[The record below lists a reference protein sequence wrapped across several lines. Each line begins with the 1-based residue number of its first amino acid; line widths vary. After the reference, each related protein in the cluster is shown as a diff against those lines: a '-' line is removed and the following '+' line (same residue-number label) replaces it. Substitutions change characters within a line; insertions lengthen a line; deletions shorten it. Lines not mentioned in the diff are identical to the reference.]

1 MNRNELQVSYKK
13 WAESLGVKRPPSLQ
27 KKRITLFMRDVLDT
41 QDILIG
47 QIYYAVP
54 VYTNKLNIFTY
65 SLQTIWKKDWK
76 DDTKT
81 VLDEFYSV

>member
-1 MNRNELQVSYKK
+1 MNRNELQISYKK
-13 WAESLGVKRPPSLQ
+13 WAESLGVRRPPSLQ
-27 KKRITLFMRDVLDT
+27 KKRITLFVKDVLDT
-41 QDILIG
+41 EDILIG
-47 QIYYAVP
+47 RIYYAVP
-54 VYTNKLNIFTY
+54 VYTNKLNIFNY

>member
-1 MNRNELQVSYKK
+1 MNRNELQINYKK
-13 WAESLGVKRPPSLQ
+13 WAESIGVKRPPSLQ

-41 QDILIG
+41 KDILIG

-54 VYTNKLNIFTY
+54 VYTNKLNIFNY